1 MSKEIR
7 IVENAE
13 VIDVQIIENKRAE
26 IKLYDAG
33 EDCLRTVKFNR
44 QSWSKDANAFVD
56 DPEKF
61 QQCEEWAQTYF
72 GCAFDDLP
80 SAAIG
85 QKKTV
90 YVYDRFCSLW
100 EVEMTERPEKFT
112 GPVKGIIKTSVAGI
126 ETDQVGIHIRY
137 AVDGQMH
144 ETVFKTAVWVDSLK
158 RFIRDPEKEA
168 RARKKFEDTFGRPVE
183 EAESLIGTEIQVQV
197 KKAFNSYYGEIL
209 PL

>member
-1 MSKEIR
+1 MSKEVK
-7 IVENAE
+7 IVEAAE
-13 VIDVQIIENKRAE
+13 VIDCQIIDGKRAE
-26 IKLYDAG
+26 IKLYDPQ

-44 QSWSKDANAFVD
+44 QAWDRDANAFVD
-56 DPEKF
+56 SEEKF

-72 GCAFDDLP
+72 GCSFDDLP
-80 SAAIG
+80 QAAIG

-100 EVEMTERPEKFT
+100 EVEMAERPAKFT
-112 GPVKGIIKTSVAGI
+112 GPVKGIIKTAVAGI
-126 ETDQVGIHIRY
+126 ETDQVGVHIRY
-137 AVDGQMH
+137 MVGDQMH
-144 ETVFKTAVWVDSLK
+144 ETTFKTAVWVESLK

-168 RARKKFEDTFGRPVE
+168 RAKKKFEDTFGRPVE
-183 EAESLIGTEIQVQV
+183 EAESLVGTEIQVQV